1 MQENITHRIIMKL
14 QSTDESH
21 EMSHDEAMSIVWKFV
36 NPNKYYHKEERKPF
50 VWSVSSIGYG
60 EFELVFARIHKKD
73 VEHFATEI
81 DGVKEFST
89 KYGGDYRVTGIE
101 FLPDIDFK
109 NSFIRLYSKSGCQC
123 LCKKTDYANNRRRYW
138 KMVDAEEDK
147 PAFSKS
153 IENALYGRAES
164 FGIPCNR
171 DDIKVCYVSRPDPV
185 EYVDYKG
192 GMIPTQFV
200 AFRLDAPPEI
210 QALAV
215 YGGIGKEP
223 SSGFGLVIPD

>member
-1 MQENITHRIIMKL
+1 
-14 QSTDESH
+14 
-21 EMSHDEAMSIVWKFV
+21 
-36 NPNKYYHKEERKPF
+36 
-50 VWSVSSIGYG
+50 
-60 EFELVFARIHKKD
+60 
-73 VEHFATEI
+73 
-81 DGVKEFST
+81 
-89 KYGGDYRVTGIE
+89 
-101 FLPDIDFK
+101 
-109 NSFIRLYSKSGCQC
+109 
-123 LCKKTDYANNRRRYW
+123 
-138 KMVDAEEDK
+138 MVDAEEDK